1 MYIYKTF
8 YKSVIHFSLYKNKK
22 ILNVSIH
29 IAVWACFFL
38 LPYIFSPQPQ
48 NISANINKHLVVLY
62 VVINIF
68 LLGFYYINT
77 LMLIPKLLFNKNILV
92 YCLIIVVFFIAYLYV
107 PREITFKLTGET
119 KEMLYKQYLTDRKQ
133 SEIKIEKNISNS
145 NLQNITNPDQKTII
159 YYPGS
164 FVVFFL
170 VLTIGIC
177 SKAIGQWMNME
188 RTKEQ
193 IEHQKVNAELAFLK
207 SQVNP
212 HFFFNTLNN
221 IYSLA
226 VTQSNKTAVSILK
239 LSSIMRYMLTE
250 VQEEKTF
257 LLHEIEHINNYLELQ
272 MVRLT
277 DKVKVNFKV
286 EGNIDGI
293 QIAPLIL
300 IPFIE
305 NAFKYGVSTIDE
317 SEVLIN
323 LKASNKIIQFTVS
336 NTIVQSRNSMQN
348 STGIGIKNVKRRLDL
363 LYTNK
368 YVLTTTKS
376 NHNFNVYLELNL

>member
-1 MYIYKTF
+1 MYR
-8 YKSVIHFSLYKNKK
+8 NKK

-29 IAVWACFFL
+29 IALWACFFL
-38 LPYIFSPQPQ
+38 LPYIFSPLPQ
-48 NISANINKHLVVLY
+48 NISTNVNKHLVVLY
-62 VVINIF
+62 IVINIF
-68 LLGFYYINT
+68 LLCFYYFNT
-77 LMLIPKLLFNKNILV
+77 IILIPKLLFNKKVFV
-92 YCLIIVVFFIAYLYV
+92 YSLFIATFFIAYLYV
-107 PREITFKLTGET
+107 PRQITFTITGQT
-119 KEMLYKQYLTDRKQ
+119 KEMLYKQYYTERQQTELKMDN
-133 SEIKIEKNISNS
+133 NISTS
-145 NLQNITNPDQKTII
+145 TILNINNPDQKTII

-177 SKAIGQWMNME
+177 SKAIGQWMHIE

-257 LLHEIEHINNYLELQ
+257 LEYEIEHIKNYLELQ

-277 DKVKVNFKV
+277 DKVKVNFNV
-286 EGNIDGI
+286 DGNIDGI
-293 QIAPLIL
+293 QIAPLLL

-305 NAFKYGVSTIDE
+305 NAFKYGVSTIDD
-317 SEVLIN
+317 SEIVIN
-323 LKASNKIIQFTVS
+323 LKVNNKKILFTIS
-336 NTIVQSRNSMQN
+336 NTIVQSNNYMQN

-363 LYTNK
+363 LYANN
-368 YVLTTTKS
+368 YVLSTTKS
-376 NHNFNVYLELNL
+376 NNNFNVYLELNL

>member
-1 MYIYKTF
+1 MYIYIRF
-8 YKSVIHFSLYKNKK
+8 YLTQILFHLYRNKK

-29 IAVWACFFL
+29 IALWACFFL
-38 LPYIFSPQPQ
+38 MPYIFSPLPQ
-48 NISANINKHLVVLY
+48 NISSNVNKHLVVLY
-62 VVINIF
+62 IVINIF
-68 LLGFYYINT
+68 LLGFYYFNT
-77 LMLIPKLLFNKNILV
+77 IVLVPKLLFNKNVFLYSV
-92 YCLIIVVFFIAYLYV
+92 IIAIFFIAYLYV
-107 PREITFKLTGET
+107 PRQITFKITGQT
-119 KEMLYKQYLTDRKQ
+119 KEMLYKQYHTEKQ
-133 SEIKIEKNISNS
+133 QAGLKMDTNISNS
-145 NLQNITNPDQKTII
+145 NLLNINNPDQKTII

-177 SKAIGQWMNME
+177 SKAIGQWMHIE

-193 IEHQKVNAELAFLK
+193 IEHQKLNAELAFLK

-257 LLHEIEHINNYLELQ
+257 LEYEIEHIKNYLELQ

-277 DKVKVNFKV
+277 DKVKVNFNV
-286 EGNIDGI
+286 DGNINGI
-293 QIAPLIL
+293 QIAPLLL

-305 NAFKYGVSTIDE
+305 NAFKYGVSTIDD
-317 SEVLIN
+317 SEILIN
-323 LKASNKIIQFTVS
+323 LKINDKNILFTIS
-336 NTIVQSRNSMQN
+336 NTIVQSNISMQN

-363 LYTNK
+363 LYANN
-368 YVLTTTKS
+368 YVLSTTKS
-376 NHNFNVYLELNL
+376 NNNFNVYLELKV